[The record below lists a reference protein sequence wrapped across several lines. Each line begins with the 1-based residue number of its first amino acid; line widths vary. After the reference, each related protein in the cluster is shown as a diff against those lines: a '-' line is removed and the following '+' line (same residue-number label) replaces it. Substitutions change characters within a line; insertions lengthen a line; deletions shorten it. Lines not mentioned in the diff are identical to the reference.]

1 MLGSLCLHAAILAL
15 PLGGA
20 IKERGLAV
28 SSAGRAIRA
37 FLRPQAAP
45 EPVRVP
51 DLPQPMGEFHRPAAP
66 EPRGRSEPA
75 QPEKPPPSGAS
86 RESTSAVAIPAT
98 FFDPWQLTE
107 PPRPLREPPLD
118 LLHPILARPGFAI
131 LVLYIDESGRVASV
145 EIDSATLHPAAAERA
160 AAIFGGLPFSPGR
173 IGSHAVKSRVRITI
187 GAEERRKDD

>member
-20 IKERGLAV
+20 IKERGLAI
-28 SSAGRAIRA
+28 SSAGSAIRA

-51 DLPQPMGEFHRPAAP
+51 DLPEPVGEFRPPAAP
-66 EPRGRSEPA
+66 EPEQRKEPA
-75 QPEKPPPSGAS
+75 QPEQPVPSGAS
-86 RESTSAVAIPAT
+86 RESTSVVAIPAT

-118 LLHPILARPGFAI
+118 LLHPVLARPGVAI

-145 EIDSATLHPAAAERA
+145 EIDSATLPPATAERA

-173 IGSHAVKSRVRITI
+173 IGATAVKSRVRITV
-187 GAEERRKDD
+187 GAEERKKDN